1 MKIDCGCNNWR
12 NTTLNE
18 TIVKLTVPFVQE
30 VEAIKDLTEEAL
42 CQAVATDTVVP
53 EVMDLVT
60 EVIE

>member
-1 MKIDCGCNNWR
+1 M
-12 NTTLNE
+12 NE